1 MKQYG
6 TTWLTCDKSLFIGQ
20 EKKQDKKLC
29 LLGQVDKNKRKQ
41 EIPADNQKFQQLKN
55 RGQ

>member
-20 EKKQDKKLC
+20 EKKQDKQLC
-29 LLGQVDKNKRKQ
+29 LLAQVDKNKRKQ